1 MNIFMKSVFLLM
13 TGIQNLIKIL
23 HIVKQNFKFDLHYL
37 QDKITLLIS
46 PQNDINERISEFDN

>member
-1 MNIFMKSVFLLM
+1 MKSVFLLM